1 MGAPV
6 FSDEPTRGTTDMSLD
21 LITEGELQITH
32 RTTGYPDETTRV
44 QTDISLN
51 MFTSEASQST
61 SLQNIQDPECE
72 QINIKHASWFPKQR
86 SVGTVVT
93 VTCNI
98 GHQFLYGLTV
108 RTIICIHPGVW
119 NSKMSSCA
127 GKYIVQDHD
136 MHL

>member
-61 SLQNIQDPECE
+61 SLQKLYTSQNGYY
-72 QINIKHASWFPKQR
+72 NAT
-86 SVGTVVT
+86 VGIARAV
-93 VTCNI
+93 
-98 GHQFLYGLTV
+98 
-108 RTIICIHPGVW
+108 
-119 NSKMSSCA
+119 
-127 GKYIVQDHD
+127 
-136 MHL
+136 